1 MFRRNCAC
9 RQVFNK
15 DEEIVYEYLV
25 MCSHMNYG
33 LTKLNVRKMAY
44 KVRLKIEIILTVG

>member
-1 MFRRNCAC
+1 
-9 RQVFNK
+9 
-15 DEEIVYEYLV
+15 

-44 KVRLKIEIILTVG
+44 EVAAKSKKNFPRNKIGG